1 MKPSNRQQSLPGFST
16 ADEPTAE
23 QHVPEV
29 GHPASSKT
37 EDSAAIPFTPDADVE
52 ESITTQGEV
61 AEAGEPSFAGKK
73 VFVVDSHSLIYQVF
87 HAMPEMTSPSGEPV
101 GAVQGFIRDVCD
113 LIEQRRADG
122 IICAFDYPGDNFR
135 HTLYTEYKI
144 HRQEMPADL
153 QMQIPVIQEILKAMA
168 IPMLSIPGYEAD
180 DVLATLA
187 RQIEEAGGECLIV
200 TADKDCRQLI
210 TDRVKIYH
218 IRKNEI
224 FDAVALQAV
233 WGIRPDQVVDFQT
246 LVGDS
251 VDNVPGIPLIG
262 PKLAQELLSKYDT
275 LENVFA
281 HAHEMS
287 GTKRRENLI
296 NGREQAIISR
306 QLVKLDA
313 HVPIEVE
320 WKDVVVGGWDRDRVL
335 TLCKACGFRQLAT
348 RLENLMEKGI
358 QAGGSLRRKP
368 AAKSKS
374 SASAGGDSGA
384 AFGEDVPSEDT
395 LGESFLEA
403 PWDAIYESILTV
415 EKLEAIVKE
424 IHEVGHVVV
433 DTETTS
439 VAPRWAEVVGI
450 SLCCQPGKAYYIPV
464 RAPAGEPTLP
474 WDDVVKTLKPVLEDA
489 TVRKV
494 GQNIKY
500 DQIVLR
506 SHGINLAGVAFD
518 TMVADYLLDPGQRAH
533 NLDELAKRH
542 LRHSNIT
549 IESLIGTGKNQKR
562 MDEVPLAQIVPYA
575 AEDAD
580 VPLRLEQILAPR
592 LKEVGLDSLFQEI
605 EMPLV
610 EVLAEMESNGIRVD
624 CARLQQLSAVFA
636 EEIDRLEKEIYALA
650 EGEFNIDSRLQL
662 AALLFEK
669 FNLPVLKKTKTGPS
683 MDAEVLEEL
692 AKLHPLPAKV
702 IEYRQNTKLK
712 STYVDALQEL
722 IHPVTGRVHT
732 SFKQDVA
739 ATGRLSSQDP
749 NLQNIPVRTDA
760 GRAIRSAFLPGE
772 TGWLLMTADYSQIEL
787 RVLAHFSGDAA
798 LRQAFVDD
806 RDIHSQVASEV
817 YGVPL
822 AEVTSAMRRSAK
834 AINFGVIYGQ
844 SAFGLAKS
852 LDIPKDEAAKFINAY
867 FAGYPGI
874 DTFMEGVLVG
884 ARKDGFVSTISGRR
898 RPVTGVRDPAT
909 LSDKRQRNLPERI
922 AINTVIQGS
931 AADIIKKAMIGVL
944 SRMRKEGLRA
954 RLLLQIHDEL
964 VCECPP
970 EESQALANLL
980 REEMSSAAELAVPLK
995 IDVKTGENWAA
1006 CEPV

>member
-1 MKPSNRQQSLPGFST
+1 MKPSNRQQSLPGFSVSEES
-16 ADEPTAE
+16 DESTKPTD
-23 QHVPEV
+23 
-29 GHPASSKT
+29 T
-37 EDSAAIPFTPDADVE
+37 AIPTE
-52 ESITTQGEV
+52 EVTAAPAASEIATTV
-61 AEAGEPSFAGKK
+61 AEEDKGFAGKK

-101 GAVQGFIRDVCD
+101 GAVQGFIRDICD
-113 LIEQRRADG
+113 LIEHHRADG
-122 IICAFDYPGDNFR
+122 IICAFDHPGENFR

-144 HRQEMPADL
+144 HRAEMPADL
-153 QMQIPVIQEILKAMA
+153 QLQIPVIQEILQAMA

-187 RQIEEAGGECLIV
+187 RQVEEAGGDCLIV

-210 TDRVKIYH
+210 TDHVKLYH

-281 HAHEMS
+281 HAHEVS
-287 GTKRRENLI
+287 GAKRKENLI
-296 NGREQAIISR
+296 NGQQQALISR
-306 QLVKLDA
+306 QLVRLDA
-313 HVPIEVE
+313 HVPVEVA
-320 WKDVVVGGWDRDRVL
+320 WSDVLIGGWDKDRVMA
-335 TLCKACGFRQLAT
+335 LCQACGFRQLAT
-348 RLENLMEKGI
+348 RLVSLMENGGKGI
-358 QAGGSLRRKP
+358 A
-368 AAKSKS
+368 
-374 SASAGGDSGA
+374 SASPRRATAKAPAKKVASDSYSDDASG
-384 AFGEDVPSEDT
+384 DVPSSEDM
-395 LGESFLEA
+395 GESFLEA
-403 PWDAIYESILTV
+403 PWDATYHAITTPEQLASIV
-415 EKLEAIVKE
+415 ADIRQAQR
-424 IHEVGHVVV
+424 VVV

-439 VAPRWAEVVGI
+439 ISPRWAEIVGVA
-450 SLCCQPGKAYYIPV
+450 LCAQADKGYYIPV
-464 RAPAGEPTLP
+464 KSPEGEDKLA
-474 WDDVVKTLKPVLEDA
+474 WDVVREALKPILEDPTIA
-489 TVRKV
+489 KV

-500 DQIVLR
+500 DQVVFR
-506 SHGINLAGVAFD
+506 SHGIDLQGIAFD

-533 NLDELAKRH
+533 NLDDMAKRH
-542 LRHSNIT
+542 LHHTNIT

-562 MDEVPLAQIVPYA
+562 MDEVPLSQIVPYA
-575 AEDAD
+575 SEDAV
-580 VPLRLEQILAPR
+580 VPLRLEQVLAPR
-592 LKEVGLDSLFQEI
+592 LKESELLSLFETI

-610 EVLAEMESNGIRVD
+610 EVLAEMEFNGIHID
-624 CARLQQLSAVFA
+624 QPRLQELSTYFA
-636 EEIDRLEKEIYALA
+636 AEITRLEQEIYALA

-669 FNLPVLKKTKTGPS
+669 FKLPILKKTKTGPS

-702 IEYRQNTKLK
+702 IEYRQNAKLK

-722 IHPVTGRVHT
+722 IHPVTRRVHT

-749 NLQNIPVRTDA
+749 NLQNIPVRTEA

-772 TGWLLMTADYSQIEL
+772 SDWLLMTADYSQIEL
-787 RVLAHFSGDAA
+787 RVLAHFCGDEA
-798 LRQAFVDD
+798 LRQAFVED
-806 RDIHSQVASEV
+806 RDIHALVASEV
-817 YGVPL
+817 YSVAL
-822 AEVTSAMRRSAK
+822 EEVTSAMRRSAK

-844 SAFGLAKS
+844 SPFGLAKA
-852 LDIPKDEAAKFINAY
+852 LDIPKGDAAKFIEAY
-867 FAGYPGI
+867 FARYPGI
-874 DTFMEGVLVG
+874 DAFMEGVLNG
-884 ARKDGFVSTISGRR
+884 ARRQGYVATILGRR

-909 LSDKRQRNLPERI
+909 LTDKRQRNLPERI

-931 AADIIKKAMIGVL
+931 AADIIKKAMIQVL
-944 SRMRKEGLRA
+944 ARMKKEGLRS

-970 EESQALANLL
+970 DEVQAMATLL
-980 REEMSSAAELAVPLK
+980 REEMSSAAELTVPLK
-995 IDVKTGENWAA
+995 IDVKTGANWAA